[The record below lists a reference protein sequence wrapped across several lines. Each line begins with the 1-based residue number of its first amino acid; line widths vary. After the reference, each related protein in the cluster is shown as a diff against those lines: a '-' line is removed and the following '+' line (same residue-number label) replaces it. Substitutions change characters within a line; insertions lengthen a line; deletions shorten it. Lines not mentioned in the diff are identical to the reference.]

1 MRTETNLT
9 AAAVLAASFVLTA
22 CGGPGVEGKWVEP
35 VPGMEGL
42 MQGVELEADGK
53 ASSINMATLQYEK
66 WEMNGD
72 TLVLTGKS
80 IGNGQTIDFAD
91 TLVVEKLTGDAL
103 TLKRGDMTVSY
114 QRQK

>member
-1 MRTETNLT
+1 MKTEINLT

-35 VPGMEGL
+35 VPGMEEQV
-42 MQGVELEADGK
+42 QGVELAADGT

-80 IGNGQTIDFAD
+80 IGNGQTIGFAD
-91 TLVVEKLTGDAL
+91 TLVVEKLTDEAL

-114 QRQK
+114 RRQK